1 MSSTN
6 TSINVHDIKSMSLD
20 IDEKSHGTTEWV
32 TLTFSQKNESE
43 FSITFFNTQ
52 WSAVRS
58 MLHMAEDEMLLRFED
73 ATNE

>member
-6 TSINVHDIKSMSLD
+6 TSIHVHSMNNLSLD
-20 IDEKSHGTTEWV
+20 IDENSHGTSEWV
-32 TLTFSQKNESE
+32 TLTFSQKDESE

-58 MLHMAEDEMLLRFED
+58 MLHMAEDEMLLRFEGG
-73 ATNE
+73 TYE